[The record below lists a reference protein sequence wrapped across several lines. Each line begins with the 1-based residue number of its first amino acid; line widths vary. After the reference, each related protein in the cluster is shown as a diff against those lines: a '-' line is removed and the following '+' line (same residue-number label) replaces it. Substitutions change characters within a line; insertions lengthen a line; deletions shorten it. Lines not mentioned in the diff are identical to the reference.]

1 MVVTVHRDLFGTG
14 RLVKAA
20 ELTLG
25 SAACLPAVWS
35 TAETTVTFA
44 ARLHECGSTLRVTP
58 DALVYSTSLNY
69 KPVPA
74 GNPVIIRASPAVVP
88 IECHYPRRD
97 NVSSNG
103 VKPTWAP
110 FRSTL
115 SSEEKLPFSLRLM
128 NDDWS
133 AERVSTIFQLGEVL
147 HFQASVNTENHAPL
161 RLFVDNCVATLTP
174 DRSSSPQYAFID
186 FSGCLVDGQLDDAT
200 STFISPRPR
209 QDVLQFAVDAFKFAG
224 DSSNLIYITCHLK
237 VSLADQAPDP
247 LNKACSFNKAS
258 NLQQNK
264 RKPKSWGRAAEIKKK
279 GCGSAAN
286 DLTAEAKIGPGNRGS
301 RHPGNDSVV
310 PPLSPHPRGLT
321 FGCHWSPNG
330 SPGADGSC
338 SWGGYKG
345 WRSSSSSLCRGLL
358 EEGGMGP
365 ESGLILTLL
374 CWAAGEVAA
383 YPPWD
388 FSWGDPA
395 SRGARADPHTW
406 SWVEDPQSR
415 AISSQQPVTVQCQEA
430 QLVVTVHRD
439 LFGTGRLVNP
449 ADLTLGPAA
458 CKHSS
463 LNPAHNTVTFTA
475 GLHECGSI
483 VQITPDSLIYR
494 TLLNYDPSPASNP
507 IIIRSNPAVIPIEC
521 HYPRRENVSSN
532 AIRPTWAPF
541 SSMLSAEERLVFSL
555 RLMNEDWSAE
565 RPFTGFQ
572 LGDVLNIQAEVGTES
587 HVPLRLF
594 VDSCVAALS
603 PGTDSSP
610 HYAIIDFNGCLVDG
624 RSDDTSSA
632 FITPRPREDVLR
644 FRIDVFRF
652 AGDARNLIYI
662 TCHLKVTPV
671 DQAPDPLNK
680 ACSFNKARNTWAPV
694 EGTRDICSCCET
706 GNCESP
712 ALSRRLNPLDRW
724 PGRRFRR
731 HDANGKEAEADVV
744 IGPVLLSRDPGAVG
758 ERQEGGQAPA
768 LHHASSSPT
777 VLASSRTQ
785 RNALKLRQGR
795 FRLDI
800 RRNFFTERVV
810 KHWNRLPRGVVES
823 PSLEVCK
830 RPVDVVLG
838 DMV

>member
-1 MVVTVHRDLFGTG
+1 
-14 RLVKAA
+14 
-20 ELTLG
+20 
-25 SAACLPAVWS
+25 
-35 TAETTVTFA
+35 
-44 ARLHECGSTLRVTP
+44 
-58 DALVYSTSLNY
+58 
-69 KPVPA
+69 
-74 GNPVIIRASPAVVP
+74 
-88 IECHYPRRD
+88 
-97 NVSSNG
+97 
-103 VKPTWAP
+103 
-110 FRSTL
+110 
-115 SSEEKLPFSLRLM
+115 
-128 NDDWS
+128 
-133 AERVSTIFQLGEVL
+133 
-147 HFQASVNTENHAPL
+147 
-161 RLFVDNCVATLTP
+161 
-174 DRSSSPQYAFID
+174 
-186 FSGCLVDGQLDDAT
+186 
-200 STFISPRPR
+200 
-209 QDVLQFAVDAFKFAG
+209 
-224 DSSNLIYITCHLK
+224 
-237 VSLADQAPDP
+237 
-247 LNKACSFNKAS
+247 
-258 NLQQNK
+258 
-264 RKPKSWGRAAEIKKK
+264 
-279 GCGSAAN
+279 
-286 DLTAEAKIGPGNRGS
+286 
-301 RHPGNDSVV
+301 
-310 PPLSPHPRGLT
+310 
-321 FGCHWSPNG
+321 
-330 SPGADGSC
+330 
-338 SWGGYKG
+338 
-345 WRSSSSSLCRGLL
+345 
-358 EEGGMGP
+358 
-365 ESGLILTLL
+365 LILALL

-415 AISSQQPVTVQCQEA
+415 AISSQQPVMVQCQEA

-541 SSMLSAEERLVFSL
+541 SSTLSAEERLVFSL
-555 RLMNEDWSAE
+555 RLMNGKWEAIPTCDSF
-565 RPFTGFQ
+565 PM
-572 LGDVLNIQAEVGTES
+572 GDVLNIQAEVGTES

-624 RSDDTSSA
+624 S
-632 FITPRPREDVLR
+632 
-644 FRIDVFRF
+644 
-652 AGDARNLIYI
+652 
-662 TCHLKVTPV
+662 
-671 DQAPDPLNK
+671 
-680 ACSFNKARNTWAPV
+680 WAPV

-758 ERQEGGQAPA
+758 EQQEGGQGGVMAVPGMGTGLICVA
-768 LHHASSSPT
+768 AGVGLAGA
-777 VLASSRTQ
+777 VLAVSV
-785 RNALKLRQGR
+785 GR
-795 FRLDI
+795 
-800 RRNFFTERVV
+800 RRCARA
-810 KHWNRLPRGVVES
+810 S
-823 PSLEVCK
+823 
-830 RPVDVVLG
+830 
-838 DMV
+838 